1 MGVLREATVVDITP
15 REGPL
20 PGLTRDP
27 RRVQVAELRLS
38 SGDRQTHIALVLPPF
53 SALAEEAQSV
63 AQKLRTQLSD
73 YVVATV
79 VSNAPGKSELT
90 ADLRI
95 DADVSFLLAAAAATV
110 QYTWAWDESP
120 AIAVTVNDT
129 TWEGSSPWN
138 NRSHAARK
146 RRLAPQNGVMSHGR
160 REDGAA

>member
-129 TWEGSSPWN
+129 TWVVELGPSEG
-138 NRSHAARK
+138 RSHLVRQCDAA
-146 RRLAPQNGVMSHGR
+146 
-160 REDGAA
+160 